1 MPVFAVFGNCL
12 SFYRVSKF
20 VNGRFGFVS
29 VLDLYFVWYV
39 YVALSSEFGEVGVEF
54 VALADVVSVELL
66 VLLFLVVDVLVGFT
80 VVVVVVVVVVEVVGG
95 GGEGLGI
102 MADPSKLVAPG
113 LNCKILL
120 GLRPV
125 AMSL

>member
-1 MPVFAVFGNCL
+1 
-12 SFYRVSKF
+12 
-20 VNGRFGFVS
+20 
-29 VLDLYFVWYV
+29 
-39 YVALSSEFGEVGVEF
+39 
-54 VALADVVSVELL
+54 L

>member
-20 VNGRFGFVS
+20 VKGRFGFVS

-80 VVVVVVVVVVEVVGG
+80 VVVVVVVVVEVVGG